1 MGEFS
6 HRSGLKQQNKGFK
19 SRHATKGQVKAKT
32 KGKVDVQTSVKHKHN
47 AVSHKVDRKN
57 AAKVAQL
64 KKRADLVQS
73 NRLFNGSTGAP
84 KILAI
89 VPLCPDVDASLLVRD
104 FYAAAGE
111 PVPYACDQPSVLAV
125 ERFKQKLHLVP
136 LRRNLLEIL
145 DAVKVADF
153 VLFVVSAEVEVDT
166 FGDLVLTTIKAQG
179 VPLTFSAVQHLERI
193 STKKQQDAV
202 RKSLTAYM
210 EDHFPQDAKLFHTAV
225 EAEGLAALRH
235 VTQQRPKPIVWRDR
249 HAYMLAEDV
258 AFVPNEGADADVG
271 ALHVKGYV
279 RGNNLSANRLVH
291 IPGHG
296 DYQMKAILSS
306 TAHAAGGMEVEEEVL
321 DAPIAGQQETL
332 VFENEPDPMEGE
344 QTWPTEEELKEAEER
359 VQRLGALGGQSEL
372 KKKAKRVPKG
382 TSAYQAAWIVD
393 EADEEDEEE
402 EDEEDETDVTMMDAD
417 GVAGG
422 SVDWNTMGLGH
433 NGGADG
439 AGEGE
444 EEADSEEEYEDLAEE
459 DDGKESEFDAEYDA
473 DDEAKQYRE
482 FLQRQDEERDDLEF
496 PDEVN
501 TPKEPAARVRFQRYR
516 GLKSFRTSPWDPYEN
531 LPVDYSRI
539 FQFQNFKRTRRK
551 VLDSLEE
558 GDVSAGARVTII
570 LDNVPRSVIDAFH
583 PSRPFVVF
591 ALLPHEHKYS
601 VVNFT
606 LTRNDKDSAPVKSKQ
621 PMIIQSGFRRYVV
634 QPLYS
639 TNTRGGSN
647 NVHKFERFLQP
658 GRSSIAT
665 VYAPI
670 QFGPAPV
677 LMFRKDP
684 DGVPTKWDADCAQPL
699 IAHGSVLD
707 LDPCRIVSKR
717 VILTG
722 HPFKCHKR
730 GAVIRYMFWNPADI
744 DYFKPVQLVTKL
756 GRQGHIRD
764 TLGTHG
770 YMKCVFDGPL
780 KGEDTV
786 CMYLYK
792 RVFPKWTTVMYRAE
806 EEERGSAA
814 GAHVEDVEM
823 KL

>member
-57 AAKVAQL
+57 AAKIAQL

-73 NRLFNGSTGAP
+73 NRLFNGASGAP

-104 FYAAAGE
+104 FYTAAGE
-111 PVPYACDQPSVLAV
+111 PCPHACDRPSVLAV

-179 VPLTFSAVQHLERI
+179 VPSTFSAVQHLERI
-193 STKKQQDAV
+193 TTKKQQDAV

-249 HAYMLAEDV
+249 HAYMLAEDA
-258 AFVPNEGADADVG
+258 AFVPNNGETADAG
-271 ALHVKGYV
+271 ALRVTGYV
-279 RGNNLSANRLVH
+279 RGNNLSANRLMH

-296 DYQMKAILSS
+296 DFQIQSIIACPTVASE
-306 TAHAAGGMEVEEEVL
+306 GMQVEEQILETPV
-321 DAPIAGQQETL
+321 AGQQEL
-332 VFENEPDPMEGE
+332 LIFENEPDPMEGE
-344 QTWPTEEELKEAEER
+344 QTWPTEEELKEAEVR
-359 VQRLGALGGQSEL
+359 VQQLGALGGQPEP
-372 KKKAKRVPKG
+372 KKRAKRVPKG

-393 EADEEDEEE
+393 EDDEEDEE

-417 GVAGG
+417 GAAGG
-422 SVDWNTMGLGH
+422 PVDWSTMGLGH
-433 NGGADG
+433 APNGA
-439 AGEGE
+439 AGEHQGDE
-444 EEADSEEEYEDLAEE
+444 SEEEYEDLAEE
-459 DDGKESEFDAEYDA
+459 DVDKESEFDADYDA
-473 DDEAKQYRE
+473 DDEAKQYRD
-482 FLQRQDEERDDLEF
+482 FLKRQDEERDDLEF

-539 FQFQNFKRTRRK
+539 FQFQNFKRTRRR

-558 GDVSAGARVTII
+558 GGVTAGTRVTVV
-570 LDNVPRSVIDAFH
+570 LDNVPRTVINALN
-583 PSRPFVVF
+583 PARPFVLF
-591 ALLPHEHKYS
+591 ALLPHEQKYS

-621 PMIIQSGFRRYVV
+621 PMVIQSGFRRYVV

-684 DGVPTKWDADCAQPL
+684 EGVATKWDAESAQPL

-744 DYFKPVQLVTKL
+744 EYFKPVQLVTKL

-792 RVFPKWTTVMYRAE
+792 RVFPKWTTEMYREQEVEA
-806 EEERGSAA
+806 GA
-814 GAHVEDVEM
+814 GAHVTMVEDVEM
-823 KL
+823 KM